1 MLAQQEK
8 AAMVHP
14 PGVIALAWYQR
25 EDYPRILQIMKD
37 ASTMPQTYDRWL
49 EKETARE
56 RLAVHSD
63 KTVVKALI
71 NPETFPDWCR
81 INGVKADAKGRMR
94 FANWTAAHQVKTV

>member
-1 MLAQQEK
+1 
-8 AAMVHP
+8 MVHP

-37 ASTMPQTYDRWL
+37 ASTLPQTYDRWL

-56 RLAVHSD
+56 RLAMHSD